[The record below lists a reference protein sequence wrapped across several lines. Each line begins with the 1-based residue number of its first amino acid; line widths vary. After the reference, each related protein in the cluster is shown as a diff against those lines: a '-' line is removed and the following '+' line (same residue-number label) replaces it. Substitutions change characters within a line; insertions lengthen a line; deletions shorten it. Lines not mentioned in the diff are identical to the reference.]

1 MPPASAARHTS
12 KKMSAND
19 TKLQELEDE
28 LAQLRRSLG
37 ELENYV
43 QTAPGS
49 HSPGVP
55 SPDVIKA
62 EREIQTIV
70 LRLVAIEREIFDCRL
85 SQTASR

>member
-1 MPPASAARHTS
+1 
-12 KKMSAND
+12 MSANE
-19 TKLQELEDE
+19 TRIQKLEDE
-28 LAQLRRSLG
+28 QARLRRSL
-37 ELENYV
+37 EEMEDYV
-43 QTAPGS
+43 QKAPGS

-55 SPDVIKA
+55 PPDVIKA